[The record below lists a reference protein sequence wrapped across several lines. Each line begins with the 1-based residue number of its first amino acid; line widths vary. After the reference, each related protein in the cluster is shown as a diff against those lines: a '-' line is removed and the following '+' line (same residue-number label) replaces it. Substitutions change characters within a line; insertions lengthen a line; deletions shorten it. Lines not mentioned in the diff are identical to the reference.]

1 MVKNFE
7 FNLPVR
13 IVFGI
18 GSLGIVG
25 QECSKLGTEKVMLV
39 VDKNLVNTAA
49 FAEVVD
55 SLSKLNIKAAPF
67 SDFTPDPDEQC
78 IDRGLAEL
86 RKQSCEVLIGF
97 GGGSAIDTAKAIAL
111 SATIPAPMKEYE
123 GINKLSAPVLPV
135 ITIPTTAGT
144 GSEVS
149 SATIITSKVEKR
161 KYMIKSPFIFPK
173 VAILDPTVLTTL
185 PKSVA
190 ASAGID
196 AVVHALESYIS
207 RRSSPMSEM
216 FATTSL
222 TLAARN
228 LRDFAADRGNLEAGA
243 NMLLASMLAAVAM
256 AQTGLG
262 VVHALSHPLGAR
274 FHIPHGLACA
284 LVLCDCIEAMTGAA
298 IEKFAMVAKI
308 MDPEARYATG
318 TDYAKHLVG
327 VFRKLLADLEVE
339 TGLGKFGVTE
349 GDINI
354 VVADSIKSG
363 IAAFSPKEFSA
374 EDMAEILRRAL

>member
-1 MVKNFE
+1 
-7 FNLPVR
+7 
-13 IVFGI
+13 
-18 GSLGIVG
+18 
-25 QECSKLGTEKVMLV
+25 
-39 VDKNLVNTAA
+39 
-49 FAEVVD
+49 
-55 SLSKLNIKAAPF
+55 
-67 SDFTPDPDEQC
+67 
-78 IDRGLAEL
+78 
-86 RKQSCEVLIGF
+86 
-97 GGGSAIDTAKAIAL
+97 
-111 SATIPAPMKEYE
+111 
-123 GINKLSAPVLPV
+123 
-135 ITIPTTAGT
+135 
-144 GSEVS
+144 
-149 SATIITSKVEKR
+149 
-161 KYMIKSPFIFPK
+161 
-173 VAILDPTVLTTL
+173 
-185 PKSVA
+185 
-190 ASAGID
+190 
-196 AVVHALESYIS
+196 
-207 RRSSPMSEM
+207 M